1 MSLSIPPTN
10 CIAAFPPIRAGRG
23 RHRLPGPVRRRP
35 GPVAAGL
42 LVAAT
47 TLAVGSLRQ
56 PPGPGESAP
65 TAGARAHAQTGAFPQ
80 VAAEPPPAAPP
91 HG

>member
-1 MSLSIPPTN
+1 MSLSIPPTY
-10 CIAAFPPIRAGRG
+10 CIASFPPILAGRG
-23 RHRLPGPVRRRP
+23 RHRLPTPVRRRP
-35 GPVAAGL
+35 GPIAAGL

-56 PPGPGESAP
+56 FPGSSEKGAAASARP
-65 TAGARAHAQTGAFPQ
+65 HAPSGTFPQ
-80 VAAEPPPAAPP
+80 VEPGDVATTPP